1 MRLLFSVY
9 FIASVLA
16 PFAVL
21 SDARQQSC
29 TANHCGEITKAI
41 TTLGTKVNNLIAM
54 VKDALPSK
62 PTGTFP
68 MIFWDTAFNVFM
80 ISQHAQILKW
90 RSYFSHSRSLLL
102 LQGTVPHR
110 KVSTK
115 QSVIIARFQITCL
128 MRIHI
133 PLR

>member
-1 MRLLFSVY
+1 MRLLFAVY

-21 SDARQQSC
+21 SGARQQSC

-41 TTLGTKVNNLIAM
+41 RTLETKVNNLIAT

-62 PTGTFP
+62 PSGTFS

-80 ISQHAQILKW
+80 IQVFSTRSDLKMAVLF
-90 RSYFSHSRSLLL
+90 FS
-102 LQGTVPHR
+102 
-110 KVSTK
+110 
-115 QSVIIARFQITCL
+115 
-128 MRIHI
+128 
-133 PLR
+133 

>member
-1 MRLLFSVY
+1 MRLLFAVY

-16 PFAVL
+16 PFAFL

-41 TTLGTKVNNLIAM
+41 RTLGTKVNNLIAM

-68 MIFWDTAFNVFM
+68 MIFWDSAFSVFM

-102 LQGTVPHR
+102 LQGTVPLR
-110 KVSTK
+110 KVSTE
-115 QSVIIARFQITCL
+115 QSVLIVRFQITCL
-128 MRIHI
+128 MRIHV
-133 PLR
+133 PFW

>member
-9 FIASVLA
+9 FIASILA

-41 TTLGTKVNNLIAM
+41 RTLGTKVNNLIAM
-54 VKDALPSK
+54 VKDSLPSK

-68 MIFWDTAFNVFM
+68 MIFWDTAFTVFM

-102 LQGTVPHR
+102 SQGTVPHR
-110 KVSTK
+110 KVSTE

-128 MRIHI
+128 MRIHM
-133 PLR
+133 PFW

>member
-1 MRLLFSVY
+1 MRLLFAVY

-41 TTLGTKVNNLIAM
+41 RTLGTKVNNLIGM
-54 VKDALPSK
+54 VRDALPSK

-68 MIFWDTAFNVFM
+68 MIFWDSAFSVFM

-110 KVSTK
+110 KVSTE

-128 MRIHI
+128 MRIHM
-133 PLR
+133 PFW

>member
-1 MRLLFSVY
+1 MRLLFAVY

-41 TTLGTKVNNLIAM
+41 RTLGTKVNNLIGM
-54 VKDALPSK
+54 VRDALPSK

-68 MIFWDTAFNVFM
+68 MIFWDSAFSVFM

-102 LQGTVPHR
+102 LQGTVPLR
-110 KVSTK
+110 KVSTE
-115 QSVIIARFQITCL
+115 QSVLIVRFQITCL
-128 MRIHI
+128 MRIHV
-133 PLR
+133 PFW

>member
-1 MRLLFSVY
+1 MRLLFAVY

-41 TTLGTKVNNLIAM
+41 RTLGTKVNNLIAM
-54 VKDALPSK
+54 VKDSLPSK

-68 MIFWDTAFNVFM
+68 MIFWDTAFTVFM

-110 KVSTK
+110 KVSTE

-128 MRIHI
+128 MRIHM
-133 PLR
+133 PFW